1 MQENYPVQRIEMSK
15 KDAIELFREKGEAF
29 KVEIL
34 QQIEDETVSLYQQGT
49 FIDLC
54 RGPHVGATGHVKAFK
69 VLHAAGAYWRG
80 DERNPML
87 QRIYGTSFPT
97 REELDAH
104 LQKLEEIKRR
114 DHRKLGKELDLFSSP
129 DDTGPGLILWHPKG
143 ALVRLLIE
151 NFWRDSHVKHGY
163 ELIYSPHVARLELW
177 ETSGHLDYYKEN
189 MFAPMTVETGEYQ
202 LKPMNC
208 PFHIMVYKSHLRSY
222 RELPIRYG
230 ELGTVYRYERS
241 GVLHGLMRVRGFTQD
256 DAHIFCRPDQ
266 VASEVRQVLDFTMF
280 VLRRFGFTE
289 FALYLSTRPEKAV
302 GSVEKWDQATE
313 ALEAALKAS
322 GFPYEVDPG
331 EGVFYGPKID
341 LKIHDALGRAWQ
353 CSTVQIDF
361 NNPERFGL
369 SYIGE
374 DGAAHQPIMIYRA
387 LLGSIERFFGILVEH
402 YAGAFPTWLAPV
414 QAIVLPI
421 TDKQADYAS
430 HVRDRLADAGLRV
443 SLDLRK
449 EKVGLKI
456 REAEKAKNS
465 LHARRGRA
473 GTGSSGGLGPET
485 QRDERRDTAHYRGAR
500 SDTTRYASRIID
512 PFLSSLMGRTVT
524 PKHRVN
530 HLIRVPEVRVIGPES
545 EQLGILKTS
554 EALKLAHEGGYD
566 LVEVAPTSTPPV
578 CRIMD
583 YGKFKYEQSKKDHKT
598 RQHQKSTQV
607 KEIKFRPRT
616 DKHDLETKIRQI
628 LDFLADG
635 TKTKVTVMFRG
646 REMANQELGRAAMGK
661 VREEIKEAGTI
672 EMEPRMEGRN
682 LYMIVAPKN

>member
-1 MQENYPVQRIEMSK
+1 MSVSIEAGKIQGERIEISLPGTGTKTFRSGVTAREALTELTGPLPPEVFAVRIDGQPGDLSAPLTKSTTLEPVTFTSDDGKEIYRHSSTHIMAQAVKDVFPSANLTIGPAIHEGFYYDFSFERPFTPEDLEKIEARAHAIIQENYPVQRLEMSK
-15 KDAIELFREKGEAF
+15 EDAIELFREKGEAF
-29 KVEIL
+29 KVEII
-34 QQIEDETVSLYQQGT
+34 QQIEDETVSLYQQGN

-54 RGPHVGATGHVKAFK
+54 RGPHVGATGQVKALK
-69 VLHAAGAYWRG
+69 LLNAAGAYWRG

-97 REELDAH
+97 QAELDAH

-129 DDTGPGLILWHPKG
+129 EDTGPGLILWHPKG

-163 ELIYSPHVARLELW
+163 ELVYSPHVARLELW
-177 ETSGHLDYYKEN
+177 KTSGHVDYYKEN
-189 MFAPMTVETGEYQ
+189 MFAPMTVDAGEYQ

-266 VASEVRQVLDFTMF
+266 IESEVKKVLDFTMF

-302 GSVEKWDQATE
+302 GAVEKWDQATE
-313 ALEAALKAS
+313 ALEAALKSS

-374 DGAAHQPIMIYRA
+374 DGAAHQPIMIHRA
-387 LLGSIERFFGILVEH
+387 LMGSIERFFGILVEH

-421 TDKQADYAS
+421 TDKQAEYAS

-443 SLDLRK
+443 SIDLRK

-456 REAEKAKNS
+456 REAEKAKIPYMLVVGDREREAQSVSVRKRSGTNVGT
-465 LHARRGRA
+465 LPITEVLDLIRQDMPTEPL
-473 GTGSSGGLGPET
+473 TGSSI
-485 QRDERRDTAHYRGAR
+485 H
-500 SDTTRYASRIID
+500 S
-512 PFLSSLMGRTVT
+512 
-524 PKHRVN
+524 
-530 HLIRVPEVRVIGPES
+530 
-545 EQLGILKTS
+545 
-554 EALKLAHEGGYD
+554 
-566 LVEVAPTSTPPV
+566 
-578 CRIMD
+578 
-583 YGKFKYEQSKKDHKT
+583 
-598 RQHQKSTQV
+598 
-607 KEIKFRPRT
+607 
-616 DKHDLETKIRQI
+616 
-628 LDFLADG
+628 
-635 TKTKVTVMFRG
+635 
-646 REMANQELGRAAMGK
+646 
-661 VREEIKEAGTI
+661 
-672 EMEPRMEGRN
+672 
-682 LYMIVAPKN
+682 